1 MKLIVAAARD
11 WGIGNKGELLFN
23 VPEDM
28 EFFKKTTLNKV
39 VVMGRKT
46 LLSLPGGNPLKNRT
60 NIVMTS
66 DVNFKKEGCII
77 VNSKEALFEELKKY
91 KSDDVFLI
99 GGGILYKEL
108 YPYCSEA
115 YITKFDAILE
125 ADTYLHNF
133 DEDKDWLLT
142 YASEI
147 HEHNGIKFIFT
158 IYKNLA
164 LNDKGNGGI
173 VII

>member
-1 MKLIVAAARD
+1 MKLIVAVARD
-11 WGIGNKGELLFN
+11 WGIGNKGGLLFN
-23 VPEDM
+23 APEDM
-28 EFFKKTTLNKV
+28 EFFKNSTLNKV

-66 DVNFKKEGCII
+66 DVDFKKEGCII
-77 VNSKEALFEELKKY
+77 INSTEALFEELKRY
-91 KSDDVFLI
+91 NSDDVFLI
-99 GGGILYKEL
+99 GGGKMYNEL

-147 HEHNGIKFIFT
+147 HEHDGLKFIFNT
-158 IYKNLA
+158 YKNLA
-164 LNDKGNGGI
+164 LEEKK
-173 VII
+173 

>member
-1 MKLIVAAARD
+1 
-11 WGIGNKGELLFN
+11 GGLLFN
-23 VPEDM
+23 APEDM
-28 EFFKKTTLNKV
+28 EFFKNSTLNKV

-46 LLSLPGGNPLKNRT
+46 LLSLPGGNPLKNRI

-66 DVNFKKEGCII
+66 DVDFKKEGCII
-77 VNSKEALFEELKKY
+77 INSTEALFEELKKY
-91 KSDDVFLI
+91 NSDDVFLI
-99 GGGILYKEL
+99 GGGILYNEL

-147 HEHNGIKFIFT
+147 HEHDGLKFIFNT
-158 IYKNLA
+158 YKNLA
-164 LNDKGNGGI
+164 LEEKK
-173 VII
+173 